1 MTIRIR
7 TPRLVL
13 LCQRVYLLEASKDM
27 VVVAGRG
34 VVPVKAMHLVQLLAA
49 VLETLVRSRFSI
61 ERAAVGIVV
70 VHLQLRSVYVF
81 GIEQIMIN
89 NITLSHHYNQVNL
102 RIQVYDS
109 IILSFILSKTIP
121 ILHKYCLMIALF
133 NRFFINLFLYRL
145 ISSIGKGVPHS

>member
-1 MTIRIR
+1 MIKCFLFILFYSYGSPTI
-7 TPRLVL
+7 
-13 LCQRVYLLEASKDM
+13 LEA
-27 VVVAGRG
+27 
-34 VVPVKAMHLVQLLAA
+34 
-49 VLETLVRSRFSI
+49 LVRSFFPI

-81 GIEQIMIN
+81 GIEQIMIY